1 MDMSNQIQLEQLQ
14 LTDEQT
20 IKEWLER
27 FDALCLLTKVD
38 ADSRIS
44 ALIAQMGPTS
54 YRILSENLSPIAV
67 SATTYADIKNV
78 LLSYKTT
85 ETLISVARYK
95 FAKIEQNYGEDVQS
109 LANRLNTATLGCN
122 FSNSKDE
129 RLRDQL
135 VVSLKNKDQI
145 QTVLQIKNK
154 DYLKSTFKDLINKI
168 KAIETI
174 SIGMSQMTEDKLDIH
189 ANKLNQSSTKALIK
203 NCQRCGKSHEV
214 RNCPAFGQICS
225 FCQIPGHFKHMCRK
239 MKAKAPQDRR
249 YKDRN
254 IKFHNNRSSNH
265 TKAKH
270 NTNYYCVDE
279 GSDSFTSILSIRDN
293 RLMHE
298 YVCEIKLN
306 KKPVKF
312 ILDTGA
318 QVSVLKSDT
327 AKALHFNMLECTKSL
342 HSFDG
347 KILNVVGKVNVL
359 VEWQGKEKQIE
370 IYVIESNSR
379 FDGLL
384 GQDMLQSFEKKIN
397 INSIAGT
404 SKIKSLQVDI
414 GQKENAKN
422 VHINVIL
429 K

>member
-1 MDMSNQIQLEQLQ
+1 MIQSSRLLLDLNKVYKTGAVTMSNQILLEQLQ

-44 ALIAQMGPTS
+44 ALIAQMGPSS

-122 FSNSKDE
+122 FPNSKDE

-189 ANKLNQSSTKALIK
+189 ANK
-203 NCQRCGKSHEV
+203 
-214 RNCPAFGQICS
+214 
-225 FCQIPGHFKHMCRK
+225 
-239 MKAKAPQDRR
+239 
-249 YKDRN
+249 
-254 IKFHNNRSSNH
+254 
-265 TKAKH
+265 
-270 NTNYYCVDE
+270 
-279 GSDSFTSILSIRDN
+279 
-293 RLMHE
+293 
-298 YVCEIKLN
+298 
-306 KKPVKF
+306 
-312 ILDTGA
+312 
-318 QVSVLKSDT
+318 
-327 AKALHFNMLECTKSL
+327 
-342 HSFDG
+342 
-347 KILNVVGKVNVL
+347 
-359 VEWQGKEKQIE
+359 
-370 IYVIESNSR
+370 
-379 FDGLL
+379 
-384 GQDMLQSFEKKIN
+384 
-397 INSIAGT
+397 
-404 SKIKSLQVDI
+404 
-414 GQKENAKN
+414 
-422 VHINVIL
+422 
-429 K
+429 